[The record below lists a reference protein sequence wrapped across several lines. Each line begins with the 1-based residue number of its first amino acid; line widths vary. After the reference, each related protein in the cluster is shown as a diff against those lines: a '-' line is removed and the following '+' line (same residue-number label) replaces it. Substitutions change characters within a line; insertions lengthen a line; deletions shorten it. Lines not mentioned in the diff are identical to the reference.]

1 VLLRHIWKVQSR
13 LKSTLEVRLIS
24 CGQFDTTKEVQGVG
38 PWCPVQISTSH
49 QHHRGPSSRRWLS
62 ILIFQRLALLE
73 KPADAVSQPA
83 KLVCF
88 VNPTALCW
96 CGDELYRWCP
106 PRGDGLR
113 LGHRYTCIDTSISIS
128 RHADCLLSASDQQ
141 HFEALG
147 RLHTIQQTTGVPSRR
162 SPHHYRPIPP
172 SSSPSHHRQVAPAYL
187 SFLSSSVILQNYLA
201 NTIIWYKSCTK
212 VFRRIPGVVVR
223 PKNVRGGKEASECWR

>member
-88 VNPTALCW
+88 VDPTALCW

-141 HFEALG
+141 HFEALTHYSTDHWRAISQKPASLSSHSAVVFSKPPSTG
-147 RLHTIQQTTGVPSRR
+147 RPGLLVILIVIRHSTELSRQ
-162 SPHHYRPIPP
+162 HHYLVQKLHQGLPTNSRCG
-172 SSSPSHHRQVAPAYL
+172 SEAEKR
-187 SFLSSSVILQNYLA
+187 
-201 NTIIWYKSCTK
+201 K
-212 VFRRIPGVVVR
+212 
-223 PKNVRGGKEASECWR
+223 RG